1 MKLYLSPSN
10 QPRNSYAVGGTN
22 EKEQMEVLV
31 KMVRGKLDAYQVST
45 RLATLSMHIG
55 KTGRATE
62 AKNAGCGFYEAFHS
76 NAGGAGS
83 GRGAVAFYNPAYPQS
98 KRLAENIVK
107 ELNAITPHGE
117 NRASQVVNGMTQYD
131 GQGMGEIRNPGA
143 FDIPAVLIEV
153 DFHDNP
159 VTARYIIDNKEK
171 IADAIV
177 RANVETFGLK
187 SKTAVAPKPV
197 APVVDTASGIVKII
211 YDGADGLNARK
222 DPSFAD
228 NVDHVVHLG
237 EVFTVVGTVGD
248 FYKLKSGLY
257 ISKNDKYVEFTEIP
271 SMKPFKV
278 IITADKLNIREGIGI
293 TSKIVGS
300 VQKGEVFT
308 IVNKMHGWGELKSG
322 AGWISLDF
330 TETVN

>member
-1 MKLYLSPSN
+1 MRLYLSPSN

-22 EKEQMEVLV
+22 EKEQMEAMVKLV
-31 KMVRGKLDAYQVST
+31 KKKMEAYEVST

-62 AKNAGCGFYEAFHS
+62 AKNTGCDFYEAYHS
-76 NAGGAGS
+76 NAGGAGT
-83 GRGAVAFYNPAYPQS
+83 GRGAVVFYNPAYPQS
-98 KRLAENIVK
+98 KKLAENIVA

-131 GQGMGEIRNPGA
+131 GQGMGEIRNPGLMG
-143 FDIPAVLIEV
+143 IPAVLIEV

-159 VTARYIIDNKEK
+159 VTARYLIDNHEK
-171 IADAIV
+171 ISDALVI
-177 RANVETFGLK
+177 ANVKTFGLK
-187 SKTAVAPKPV
+187 LKAVAAPKPV
-197 APVVDTASGIVKII
+197 APVVDLAQGIVKVI
-211 YDGADGLNARK
+211 YDGKDGLNARRE
-222 DPSFAD
+222 PSFGD
-228 NVDHVVHLG
+228 NVDHVVFEG

-257 ISKNDKYVEFTEIP
+257 ISKNEKFVEFTEVP
-271 SMKPFKV
+271 SIKPFKV
-278 IITADKLNIREGIGI
+278 IITANALYIREGVGI
-293 TSKIVGS
+293 TSRIVGS

-330 TETVN
+330 TAVVD